1 MAPMTAVE
9 ARTSLDTKNWAV
21 ARRPSTMPHRT
32 ARPRWRTASSWRT
45 RNISGGMTMKVRF
58 RWPALWA
65 IS

>member
-1 MAPMTAVE
+1 MTMVE

-21 ARRPSTMPHRT
+21 TSRPSTTPHRPAAAPLT
-32 ARPRWRTASSWRT
+32 DGELVEHQEDR
-45 RNISGGMTMKVRF
+45 GGKTMKVRL